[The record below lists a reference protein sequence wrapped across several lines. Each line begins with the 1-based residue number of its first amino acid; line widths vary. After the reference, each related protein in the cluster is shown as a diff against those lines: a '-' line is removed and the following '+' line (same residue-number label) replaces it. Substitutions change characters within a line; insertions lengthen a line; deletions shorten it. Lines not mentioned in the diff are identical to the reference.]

1 MSAFFISNKTNQ
13 AMKIQALFK
22 KNDNTVGVTFDDG
35 QFLYLAYEIFLKNNL
50 RTDKEIT
57 EEQYDRLIYE
67 NRIYFI
73 KKAAFNFLGRRPHGE
88 KELFLKLLKKGY
100 EKKLIDEVIAELKE
114 KKLLDD
120 EHFAGLYIEENMHR
134 KMWGRKKAEAEL
146 LKKGIGREIV
156 KRVLDRLC
164 ADEDPL
170 EQAKSAL
177 NKKIKTVKIT
187 EENREKVRMKLFRF
201 LVARGFEYGVA
212 SEAVESMLDI

>member
-1 MSAFFISNKTNQ
+1 
-13 AMKIQALFK
+13 MKIQALFK

-57 EEQYDRLIYE
+57 EEQYGRLIYE
-67 NRIYFI
+67 NRIFFI
-73 KKAAFNFLGRRPHGE
+73 KKASFNFLGRRPHGE

-100 EKKLIDEVIAELKE
+100 EKKLINEVIEELKE

-120 EHFAGLYIEENMHR
+120 EHFAALYLEENMHR

-146 LKKGIGREIV
+146 FKKGIDREIV
-156 KRVLDRLC
+156 KRVLDLVC
-164 ADEDPL
+164 ETEDPL

-177 NKKIKTVKIT
+177 GKKLKTVKIT
-187 EENREKVRMKLFRF
+187 EENKEKVRVKLFRF
-201 LVARGFEYGVA
+201 LVARGFEYGTA
-212 SEAVESMLDI
+212 SAAIESMLDV